1 MSIPSSSSSSQAR
14 PTPVT
19 LVSGYEITHNASN
32 GYERHFRSCTA
43 LRLQA
48 SWAALNKPHDGVHTF
63 NMAGHDEVKAMER
76 QWKKV
81 AAIRIAAE
89 HALKRDSESLIIWHD
104 GDALPHPRGE
114 AIERARRIAAEQP
127 DVDVWVGPGDQKL
140 LAFLPKLSSRQS
152 NDDFYGVPIDDVL
165 ESGHHLH
172 LHPSIALHTG
182 VILVRAKAADAAL
195 YEAVRLYYDY
205 EYATQGEKQ
214 LANFM
219 VANRSLPLRFCCGG
233 EQGPL
238 NYHLLTSTFRNRT
251 RMVPWLLRDV
261 DITSCDT
268 DFIYPTRHPS
278 FIHFSGCTAKTS
290 SGKSRAHLCVPLV
303 CREDEE
309 GIEVATEEPSDAW
322 VSRYE
327 LRLSQMFVG
336 TPKTAQLKS
345 ELPSPVSAESLLS
358 RASHNSTR
366 LILEKKRHASNNAT
380 SLLPWGCDT
389 IPRDERSIAAKSGKL
404 WINGEHLTE
413 HARCV
418 CGYQDIK
425 ENGESTGGTLL
436 LSTSRDG

>member
-1 MSIPSSSSSSQAR
+1 MQ
-14 PTPVT
+14 
-19 LVSGYEITHNASN
+19 E
-32 GYERHFRSCTA
+32 
-43 LRLQA
+43 
-48 SWAALNKPHDGVHTF
+48 
-63 NMAGHDEVKAMER
+63 
-76 QWKKV
+76 
-81 AAIRIAAE
+81 
-89 HALKRDSESLIIWHD
+89 
-104 GDALPHPRGE
+104 
-114 AIERARRIAAEQP
+114 
-127 DVDVWVGPGDQKL
+127 GP
-140 LAFLPKLSSRQS
+140 
-152 NDDFYGVPIDDVL
+152 
-165 ESGHHLH
+165 GHHLH

-205 EYATQGEKQ
+205 DYATQGEKQ

-309 GIEVATEEPSDAW
+309 GIEFATEEASDAW

-358 RASHNSTR
+358 RATHNSTR
-366 LILEKKRHASNNAT
+366 LILEKKRHASGNAT
-380 SLLPWGCDT
+380 LLPWGCDT

>member
-1 MSIPSSSSSSQAR
+1 M
-14 PTPVT
+14 
-19 LVSGYEITHNASN
+19 
-32 GYERHFRSCTA
+32 
-43 LRLQA
+43 
-48 SWAALNKPHDGVHTF
+48 
-63 NMAGHDEVKAMER
+63 
-76 QWKKV
+76 
-81 AAIRIAAE
+81 
-89 HALKRDSESLIIWHD
+89 
-104 GDALPHPRGE
+104 
-114 AIERARRIAAEQP
+114 
-127 DVDVWVGPGDQKL
+127 
-140 LAFLPKLSSRQS
+140 
-152 NDDFYGVPIDDVL
+152 
-165 ESGHHLH
+165 
-172 LHPSIALHTG
+172 
-182 VILVRAKAADAAL
+182 ILVRAKAADAAL

-309 GIEVATEEPSDAW
+309 GIEVATEEASDAW

-358 RASHNSTR
+358 R
-366 LILEKKRHASNNAT
+366 
-380 SLLPWGCDT
+380 
-389 IPRDERSIAAKSGKL
+389 IPQLDAFDPGKEEACIQQRDVIAAVGLRHDPTRRAINRGEERQTLDQWRASDRARALRLRLSGHQREWRVDGRDL
-404 WINGEHLTE
+404 APFDVARWIK
-413 HARCV
+413 CV
-418 CGYQDIK
+418 CLEFTHFIAPSCRPHPCPPPPEPHRRYPPPFVPSSSGPSSA
-425 ENGESTGGTLL
+425 GTPSAPAPRPRPLVAST
-436 LSTSRDG
+436 TSSRSRAA